1 MTSVFKAFILAF
13 FVVAVSA
20 CGGKEPVN
28 LEEAKPAEVIKQF
41 YQSVYEKEDLEQAKR
56 FSSNRMADLITHYG
70 AVSSVQR
77 YLLGRYYDTVEV
89 EVVSDSMTDYLNNSG
104 ELRATVIFE
113 GSYEGQQIKDSRDVV
128 LIEEDG
134 RWVIDRILDARYRP

>member
-1 MTSVFKAFILAF
+1 MIRVLKVLLLTIAA
-13 FVVAVSA
+13 VAISA
-20 CGGKEPVN
+20 CSGEEPIN
-28 LEEAKPAEVIKQF
+28 LEEAKPADVIQQF
-41 YQSVYEKEDLEQAKR
+41 YHSVYEQEDLEQAKR
-56 FSSNRMADLITHYG
+56 LSSTRMADLISHYG

-77 YLLGRYYDTVEV
+77 YLLGRYFDTVEI

-113 GSYEGQQIKDSRDVV
+113 GTYEGDSIKDSRDVV